1 MGQGSDVTPYGQRCF
16 GGCNVDDRGVRSDR
30 CWLCINELLM
40 SFAWELLIAEIE
52 CLSLITARLYY
63 ATTTR
68 WIIGRC
74 DVRKWRLQLNMA
86 GRLEDE
92 EYWHAS
98 EAKAFNFEDDEV
110 SIEYNLYYG
119 CWAELRLKLI
129 IGVWHYS
136 LGVSCVGCQKAELQ
150 GCRKESEKE
159 WAMIAPASVQT
170 HSLVSLRKSRAA
182 HEIKLE

>member
-1 MGQGSDVTPYGQRCF
+1 MVNVTVNIWCL
-16 GGCNVDDRGVRSDR
+16 SAA
-30 CWLCINELLM
+30 L
-40 SFAWELLIAEIE
+40 ALLIGEIE

-63 ATTTR
+63 AATTR
-68 WIIGRC
+68 WIIGRF
-74 DVRKWRLQLNMA
+74 DVRKESRLRLNMA

-110 SIEYNLYYG
+110 SRLYNLHYG
-119 CWAELRLKLI
+119 CSAELRIRLI
-129 IGVWHYS
+129 INVWHYS

-150 GCRKESEKE
+150 GCRKELEKE

-170 HSLVSLRKSRAA
+170 HSLVSLRQFHASVWNWNRN
-182 HEIKLE
+182 L

>member
-1 MGQGSDVTPYGQRCF
+1 MYKWIAYIFS
-16 GGCNVDDRGVRSDR
+16 
-30 CWLCINELLM
+30 
-40 SFAWELLIAEIE
+40 AWELLITEIE

-68 WIIGRC
+68 WMIGRC
-74 DVRKWRLQLNMA
+74 DAREWSGLQLNMA

-110 SIEYNLYYG
+110 SRVYNLHYG
-119 CWAELRLKLI
+119 CWVELRIRLI
-129 IGVWHYS
+129 IDVWYYS

-150 GCRKESEKE
+150 GCRKELEKE

-170 HSLVSLRKSRAA
+170 HSLVSLRRFRGPDK
-182 HEIKLE
+182 IKLE